1 MLIFFPILYKITIYV
16 DNELKISKSDMT
28 DSDCEHY
35 WAPNGSYFCVH
46 CGTDIQKQ

>member
-1 MLIFFPILYKITIYV
+1 
-16 DNELKISKSDMT
+16 MT
-28 DSDCEHY
+28 DSNCEHY